1 MTEQM
6 ANFFREMVDAA
17 KAVEAQPELIAEIE
31 RLKQANREDG
41 ERIAALEIKL
51 QQRSQELEETNRKL
65 KEVESERDDAGF
77 RLLEAEDR
85 LVRIRDLLP
94 VPPVEPPS
102 VAEPTQPGAEAE
114 AAERP
119 TQDQPDGTG
128 TGTESEASASS
139 FPAVQWDTP
148 PQFPTEAPSTA

>member
-17 KAVEAQPELIAEIE
+17 KAVEAQPELIAEID

-41 ERIAALEIKL
+41 ERIARLEQKL
-51 QQRSQELEETNRKL
+51 MERASEVYDLKRELEEVK
-65 KEVESERDDAGF
+65 SERDDAGF

-94 VPPVEPPS
+94 VPAVEP
-102 VAEPTQPGAEAE
+102 VAEPTPPQAEE
-114 AAERP
+114 AERP

-128 TGTESEASASS
+128 TG
-139 FPAVQWDTP
+139 
-148 PQFPTEAPSTA
+148 

>member
-17 KAVEAQPELIAEIE
+17 KAVEAQPELLSEIE

-41 ERIAALEIKL
+41 ERIARLEQKL
-51 QQRSQELEETNRKL
+51 MERASEVYDLKHELEEVK
-65 KEVESERDDAGF
+65 SERDDAGF

-94 VPPVEPPS
+94 VPPVEP
-102 VAEPTQPGAEAE
+102 VAEPTLPQAEAEAE

-119 TQDQPDGTG
+119 TQ
-128 TGTESEASASS
+128 
-139 FPAVQWDTP
+139 
-148 PQFPTEAPSTA
+148 